1 LAGVRTRQDILLNV
15 KTPVTVETTIKVIEI
30 PVIDI
35 DEGTSIKEEQ
45 EEQEDVNQN
54 VLNILDGHPIY
65 GRVEIVETDN
75 NENCLWATLSKMPL
89 ESSPLTVRIYVSK
102 HRMDGICGYD
112 GKSWQKYSSD
122 NRGSGNFRTITNIL
136 S

>member
-102 HRMDGICGYD
+102 HGMDGISGYD

-122 NRGSGNFRTITNIL
+122 NHGSGNCRTITNIL

>member
-1 LAGVRTRQDILLNV
+1 LAGVRTREDVLLNV
-15 KTPVTVETTIKVIEI
+15 KTPVTVETTVKVIEI
-30 PVIDI
+30 QVIDI
-35 DEGTSIKEEQ
+35 DEGTGIKEE
-45 EEQEDVNQN
+45 EEEDLNQN

-89 ESSPLTVRIYVSK
+89 ESPPLTVRIYVSK

-122 NRGSGNFRTITNIL
+122 NRCSGNFRTITNIL